1 MKAIKT
7 KFEQVSLEQLKKILP
22 DQVLDGNDNHN
33 KKNQKNKKKD
43 TRRVAQTSTAKS
55 KV

>member
-43 TRRVAQTSTAKS
+43 KRRVETSTAK
-55 KV
+55 